1 MSIRSF
7 WMTFLALAVTVGLA
21 SPVWAGHKQ
30 KSANTTPPPP
40 PPVQTPPPATEPSA
54 ASVDKAA
61 DAAALATL
69 TAAKQALQDL
79 TDQKWA
85 AFQQTPDWSTAQTNL
100 DGIKSDLDAAK
111 KAAADSLTTNA
122 DYQAALAAK
131 QKAADDIAALRA
143 SGDAT
148 PETLSPLANA
158 SLQAN
163 IKIRQLQSD
172 LIANDPGIQAT
183 ADKLTAAQHSLDLL
197 KRDFQN
203 GLSADKDYLADKT
216 AVDVAQKNY
225 DDAHAKLAAD
235 IGN

>member
-1 MSIRSF
+1 VSIRSF